1 MTASIIDLSEKPRLA
16 VDIVPP
22 KVGIVGFDGVAT
34 LDFIGPLE
42 AFRAA
47 RTFDNY
53 HRTRSCYEL
62 VILGVGTRKFTSESG
77 IVFKAEKTTDEVGS
91 LDTLIIPGGSSLGV
105 SSQTGAQIA
114 EWLCRQ
120 KRLPRRIATVSTGIY
135 PLAQS
140 GLLDGA
146 QVTTHWRCAHDVA
159 QRFPK
164 LSLNYAASFV
174 KHGRFYTCGGAK
186 AGIEMTLALIN
197 EDYGEQVAQQVAR
210 EFVVRLK
217 PPGTEEAVTYLPKEQ
232 CQSTDRLAD
241 LPSWILAHLDED
253 LTVEMLA
260 QQSALCP
267 RHFSRLF
274 RRTFKTTPAD
284 FVEQVRLGEARRR
297 LLLPQATIKNVADSV
312 GFKSADSFRRAFERR
327 LGVNPSTFRLRYHQR
342 AEKKVRLSLAR
353 HPEARGVQSR

>member
-1 MTASIIDLSEKPRLA
+1 
-16 VDIVPP
+16 
-22 KVGIVGFDGVAT
+22 
-34 LDFIGPLE
+34 
-42 AFRAA
+42 
-47 RTFDNY
+47 
-53 HRTRSCYEL
+53 
-62 VILGVGTRKFTSESG
+62 
-77 IVFKAEKTTDEVGS
+77 
-91 LDTLIIPGGSSLGV
+91 
-105 SSQTGAQIA
+105 
-114 EWLCRQ
+114 
-120 KRLPRRIATVSTGIY
+120 
-135 PLAQS
+135 
-140 GLLDGA
+140 
-146 QVTTHWRCAHDVA
+146 
-159 QRFPK
+159 
-164 LSLNYAASFV
+164 
-174 KHGRFYTCGGAK
+174 
-186 AGIEMTLALIN
+186 MTLALIN